1 MTDVICGVLAAT
13 MLNHL
18 LAVMIGTFMTIPVP
32 LSWIQIAESLP
43 QILLAANLVLGDN
56 HRFWRTP
63 GTPYY

>member
-1 MTDVICGVLAAT
+1 
-13 MLNHL
+13 
-18 LAVMIGTFMTIPVP
+18 MTIPVP

>member
-1 MTDVICGVLAAT
+1 